1 MFKNLIS
8 DIKPIV
14 PRLEKDSFEKDDVFN
29 NKDLLQKGIYRES
42 ISEDGDNI
50 IMTKEFSSG
59 DNSFIKMQKTILSKD
74 DFSTQSNNDISTKD
88 QLIEEKQDLRRLM
101 MRLSKNNNFEEAAII
116 RDKIQILDKVLEYK
130 K

>member
-14 PRLEKDSFEKDDVFN
+14 PGLEKDSFEKDDIFN
-29 NKDLLQKGIYRES
+29 NKDLLKKGIYRES

-50 IMTKEFSSG
+50 VMTKEFSSG

-74 DFSTQSNNDISTKD
+74 DFSTQSNNDITTKD
-88 QLIEEKQDLRRLM
+88 QLIEEKKDLRRLM
-101 MRLSKNNNFEEAAII
+101 IALSNDQNFEEAAII
-116 RDKIQILDKVLEYK
+116 RNKIEILDKILEYK

>member
-101 MRLSKNNNFEEAAII
+101 ISLSRTENFEEAAII
-116 RDKIQILDKVLEYK
+116 RNKIQILDKILEYK